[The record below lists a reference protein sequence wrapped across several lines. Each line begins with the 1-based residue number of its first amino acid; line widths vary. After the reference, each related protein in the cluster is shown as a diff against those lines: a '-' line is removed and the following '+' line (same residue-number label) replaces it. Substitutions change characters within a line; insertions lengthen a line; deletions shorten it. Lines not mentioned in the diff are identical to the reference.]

1 MADKEKKK
9 VGYAE
14 AVAEIEDIL
23 RRMDSQELDVDRLGE
38 YVERATELISVC
50 KEKLLKAQKQVEA
63 VLEKEEQSS

>member
-9 VGYAE
+9 VSYAE

-63 VLEKEEQSS
+63 VLEKEEQPS